1 MTERPGAALTQRPL
15 HFFVVA
21 DCSGSMSS
29 DGKMQALNVAMRE
42 MLPHL
47 IDVADQNPHST
58 VLVRVLTF
66 STGARWHHAEPTDV
80 HEFVWN
86 DLEAGGYTDLG
97 DALDLLAEA
106 LSSQNMPTRALPP
119 AIVLVS
125 DGMPTDEWPDGLER
139 LIAQPWG
146 ARSVRVAVGIG
157 RDADFDVLKGFI
169 GDDDTPPLS
178 ASNPEQLVAM
188 IRWASTH
195 ASRVAS
201 VLADDTPIPEME
213 TVSEVVW

>member
-15 HFFVVA
+15 HFFIVA
-21 DCSGSMSS
+21 DCSGSMGS

-47 IDVADQNPHST
+47 VDVADQNPHST
-58 VLVRVLTF
+58 VLVRVLAF
-66 STGARWHHAEPTDV
+66 ATGARWHQTDPVDV
-80 HEFVWN
+80 HDFAWT
-86 DLEAGGYTDLG
+86 DLEPAGYTDLG
-97 DALDLLAEA
+97 AALELLASA
-106 LSSQNMPTRALPP
+106 LTPEQMPARALPP
-119 AIVLVS
+119 AVVLVS
-125 DGMPTDEWPDGLER
+125 DGMPTDDWAAGLDALLSE
-139 LIAQPWG
+139 PWG

-157 RDADFDVLKGFI
+157 RDADFDVLTRFI
-169 GDDDTPPLS
+169 GDDQTPPLS

-201 VLADDTPIPEME
+201 VLADETPMPEPE
-213 TVSEVVW
+213 PISEVVW